1 MNQNHY
7 IMKLT
12 KISNNAHTLLL
23 ADGTEILFSYET
35 PVAAFVHNFGLN
47 RSRWKM
53 IRDLGRSRWIK
64 TEVSYSRTTSKHIN
78 AFLPD
83 TEKALTVSQSTF
95 DSLL

>member
-1 MNQNHY
+1 
-7 IMKLT
+7 MKLT

-23 ADGTEILFSYET
+23 ASGTEILFSYET
-35 PVAAFVHNFGLN
+35 PVAAFVLDFGPYK
-47 RSRWKM
+47 RCTY
-53 IRDLGRSRWIK
+53 IQ

-83 TEKALTVSQSTF
+83 TEKAITVPQSTF

>member
-1 MNQNHY
+1 
-7 IMKLT
+7 MKLT

-23 ADGTEILFSYET
+23 TSGTEILFSYET
-35 PVAAFVHNFGLN
+35 PVAAFVHSFGPLN
-47 RSRWKM
+47 
-53 IRDLGRSRWIK
+53 RSRWIK

-83 TEKALTVSQSTF
+83 TEKAITVSQSTF

>member
-1 MNQNHY
+1 
-7 IMKLT
+7 MKLT

-47 RSRWKM
+47 RSRW
-53 IRDLGRSRWIK
+53 IK

>member
-1 MNQNHY
+1 
-7 IMKLT
+7 MKLT

-47 RSRWKM
+47 RSRC
-53 IRDLGRSRWIK
+53 RFRWIK

>member
-1 MNQNHY
+1 
-7 IMKLT
+7 MKLT

-23 ADGTEILFSYET
+23 ANGTEILFSYET
-35 PVAAFVHNFGLN
+35 PVAAFIPFADRN
-47 RSRWKM
+47 
-53 IRDLGRSRWIK
+53 RSRWIK

-83 TEKALTVSQSTF
+83 TEKAITVSQSTF